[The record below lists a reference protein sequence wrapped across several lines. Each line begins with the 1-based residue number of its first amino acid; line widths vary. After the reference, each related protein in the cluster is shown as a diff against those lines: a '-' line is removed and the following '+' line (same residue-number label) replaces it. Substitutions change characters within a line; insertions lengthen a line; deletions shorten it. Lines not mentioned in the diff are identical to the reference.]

1 MQRGLLT
8 PARWCDFYQTILQPS
23 LYEGTLRHTMVPAP
37 CVSFPHLSLDGR
49 MPYYHCASGF
59 ARFARDVQL
68 NAFGARRT
76 AGRHRCFANALA
88 EHVRG
93 RLYDCLGDA
102 GRQVVD
108 GADYEKNRTSA
119 AALLERLLT
128 ALNSW
133 ESSNADPVF

>member
-1 MQRGLLT
+1 MT
-8 PARWCDFYQTILQPS
+8 QPLRS
-23 LYEGTLRHTMVPAP
+23 EGTLRYTMDPDP
-37 CVSFPHLSLDGR
+37 CVSFSPLFLDGR
-49 MPYYHCASGF
+49 MPHYYCASGF

-76 AGRHRCFANALA
+76 AGRHRSFANALA

-102 GRQVVD
+102 GRQAVD

-119 AALLERLLT
+119 TALLERLLT